1 MTTQPAGPW
10 VVVVGMHRSGTS
22 AVTGALGG
30 LGFQMPR
37 ADDRVR
43 REESNPEHWESLNL
57 GLHDEAL
64 LHGLGGSW
72 DAPPDLPPH
81 WVHTVAVLGGNR
93 SGAVLA
99 DAYPDTG
106 PAAFKDPR
114 VCLLLPH
121 WRTVLP
127 GPVAALLVWREP
139 GEVARSLQQ
148 RDNLPVASGLAL
160 WERYN
165 RAALANM
172 AGMDTYVVHFDD
184 VVADPSGSLA
194 AWADWLRSIPAF
206 APLAAAWDTGRAA
219 DVIAPELRHQT
230 ASRAERG
237 RSLISLEQQRLA
249 DRLHDLSGSH
259 RPLTD
264 VDLGDET
271 PWTTALLAARRDTTR
286 GQWQAE
292 VARRRFWATRR
303 EWADARTEAA
313 VAAAARDRMEAE
325 RDGARASLAGART
338 ALAEAQAQLAEVYRS
353 TSWKATQP
361 LRSSVARVERWGRRP
376 PGSGPGR

>member
-1 MTTQPAGPW
+1 
-10 VVVVGMHRSGTS
+10 
-22 AVTGALGG
+22 
-30 LGFQMPR
+30 
-37 ADDRVR
+37 
-43 REESNPEHWESLNL
+43 
-57 GLHDEAL
+57 
-64 LHGLGGSW
+64 
-72 DAPPDLPPH
+72 
-81 WVHTVAVLGGNR
+81 
-93 SGAVLA
+93 VLA

-230 ASRAERG
+230 ASRAEQG